1 MTLQQA
7 VDLAVKELPE
17 NWMIRIEIMK
27 DYENV
32 ILESPDLNQ
41 IDIADGE
48 SCLAKLVLLALKG
61 AQESSVNF
69 GESN

>member
-1 MTLQQA
+1 MNIQQA
-7 VDLAVKELPE
+7 IDLAIEELPE

-32 ILESPDLNQ
+32 ILETPELNE
-41 IDIADGE
+41 IDMADGE

-61 AQESSVNF
+61 AQESSINF

>member
-32 ILESPDLNQ
+32 ILETPELNE
-41 IDIADGE
+41 IDMADSDDE
-48 SCLAKLVLLALKG
+48 ACLVELVVMALKT
-61 AQESSVNF
+61 AQETD
-69 GESN
+69 